1 MKTTLQL
8 QPNYSANENGYQLW
22 IPLDCS
28 IRIPENDPVRL
39 LNAVAE
45 RMDYRKIEA
54 AYSRYGRIEYS
65 PKILTKILVYGYMR
79 KIIST
84 RKIEQ
89 ACKENICFMYLLEGR
104 KAPDHN
110 TISRFRT
117 NALRQEAG
125 QELLKQLIGMLI
137 EAGLVDLKAVFID
150 GTKIE
155 ANANKYSFVWKK
167 AQVKKMAKLNER
179 IKAELPEILKKAGL
193 RFHIRET
200 MQLRHLKKLMK
211 QLKTK
216 VKDAR
221 IKFVYGKGN
230 HKTILQ
236 RLVEKVE
243 DWIAKYKQYIA
254 DIHICGDRNSYSKT
268 DHDATFMHMKE
279 DYMRNGQLKPGYN
292 VNVATSNEF
301 IIGTYISADR
311 SDVQTLI
318 PFMKQLKNDYEGY
331 DIKKVVV
338 DSGYESEENYCWF
351 EEDPVTELFVKPS
364 NHEAKKAKKYR
375 TDISRRE
382 NMDYDSDADTYTCAG
397 GKLIRASYEKHSKSA
412 SGLDLTTT
420 VYECSDCDGCPLKE
434 KCIRSCGS
442 KKPLEERHKVLYVS
456 KRFARQRD
464 EMEKKITSDE
474 GILLRVNRSIQAEGT
489 FAFAKENMDFRRFL
503 TRGKEKV
510 SAEWLLLS
518 LAINIL
524 KLHFK
529 IQKGCLGTALKVPES
544 FPKGL

>member
-45 RMDYRKIEA
+45 RMDYRQIEA

-137 EAGLVDLKAVFID
+137 KAGLVDLKAVFID

-216 VKDAR
+216 VKDAG

-489 FAFAKENMDFRRFL
+489 FAFAKEDMDFRRFL

>member
-45 RMDYRKIEA
+45 RMDYRQIEA

-117 NALRQEAG
+117 NVLRQEAG

-167 AQVKKMAKLNER
+167 AQARKISKLNER
-179 IKAELPEILKKAGL
+179 MKAELPEMLKKAGI
-193 RFHIRET
+193 RFHVRDTI
-200 MQLRHLKKLMK
+200 QLRHLKKLMK
-211 QLKTK
+211 QLKTQ
-216 VKDAR
+216 VRDAGM
-221 IKFVYGKGN
+221 KYVHGKGN
-230 HKTILQ
+230 HKSILQ
-236 RLVEKVE
+236 RIIEKVE
-243 DWIAKYKQYIA
+243 DWITKYKQYIA

-442 KKPLEERHKVLYVS
+442 KKPLKERHKVIYVS
-456 KRFARQRD
+456 KRFAKQR
-464 EMEKKITSDE
+464 EAMEKKINSDE

-489 FAFAKENMDFRRFL
+489 FAFAKEDMDFRRFL

>member
-1 MKTTLQL
+1 MNQTLNL
-8 QPNYSANENGYQLW
+8 QANYSANENGYQLW

-28 IRIPENDPVRL
+28 IQIPKDDPVRL

-45 RMDYRKIEA
+45 RMDYRAIEA

-65 PKILTKILVYGYMR
+65 AKILTKILVYGYMR
-79 KIIST
+79 MIIST

-117 NALRQEAG
+117 NILSKGAG
-125 QELLKQLIGMLI
+125 QELLKQLIQMLI
-137 EAGLVDLKAVFID
+137 EAGLIDLKAVFID

-167 AQVKKMAKLNER
+167 AQVKKLTKLNER
-179 IKAELPEILKKAGL
+179 IKTELPDMLEKAGIH
-193 RFHIRET
+193 FHVRET

-211 QLKTK
+211 QLKAK
-216 VKDAR
+216 VKETEA
-221 IKFVYGKGN
+221 KFVYGKGK
-230 HKTILQ
+230 HKSVLQ
-236 RLVEKVE
+236 RLVEKAE
-243 DWIAKYKQYIA
+243 DWISKYKQYIA

-292 VNVATSNEF
+292 VNVATSNEL
-301 IIGTYISADR
+301 IVGTYISADR

-318 PFMKQLKNDYEGY
+318 PFMTQLKKDYESN
-331 DIKKVVV
+331 DIGKVVV

-351 EEDPVTELFVKPS
+351 EDDPVTELFVKPS

-382 NMDYDSDADTYTCAG
+382 NMVYDPKTDTYTCAN
-397 GKLIRASYEKHSKSA
+397 GKLIRSSYEKHSKSA
-412 SGLDLTTT
+412 SGLELTTT
-420 VYECSDCDGCPLKE
+420 VYECSDCNGCPLKE

-456 KRFARQRD
+456 KRFARQR
-464 EMEKKITSDE
+464 EAMEKKITSDE

-489 FAFAKENMDFRRFL
+489 FAFAKEDMDFRRFL
-503 TRGKEKV
+503 TRGKKNVE
-510 SAEWLLLS
+510 AEWLLLT

-529 IQKGCLGTALKVPES
+529 IQKGRLGTALKVPES